1 MERKLKADRS
11 IAVGEGAWTFDGIE
25 DDFELHI
32 ARSIPH
38 YLDWQNLIC
47 RLSDYFITGETVV
60 YDIGTATGAL
70 ARRLGEFQS
79 HKEGVRIV
87 GIDPVASMIEKAR
100 SKTDDKRIEYVC
112 EDIRA
117 FQLEKSS
124 LITSYYTMQFIHPNY
139 RQDVVNKIYESLL
152 WGGGFICF
160 EKVRGAD
167 ARFQDY
173 MSQIYSDFKLENDFS
188 PDEVLGK
195 TKSLKGVLEPFSS
208 EGNRAMLERAGFKD
222 IMPVARWLCFEGI
235 LAIK

>member
-79 HKEGVRIV
+79 HRDGVRIV

-139 RQDVVNKIYESLL
+139 RQDVINKIYESLL
-152 WGGGFICF
+152 WGWRLHMF
-160 EKVRGAD
+160 
-167 ARFQDY
+167 
-173 MSQIYSDFKLENDFS
+173 
-188 PDEVLGK
+188 
-195 TKSLKGVLEPFSS
+195 
-208 EGNRAMLERAGFKD
+208 
-222 IMPVARWLCFEGI
+222 
-235 LAIK
+235 

>member
-1 MERKLKADRS
+1 MS
-11 IAVGEGAWTFDGIE
+11 
-25 DDFELHI
+25 
-32 ARSIPH
+32 P
-38 YLDWQNLIC
+38 
-47 RLSDYFITGETVV
+47 YFG
-60 YDIGTATGAL
+60 
-70 ARRLGEFQS
+70 
-79 HKEGVRIV
+79 
-87 GIDPVASMIEKAR
+87 
-100 SKTDDKRIEYVC
+100 
-112 EDIRA
+112 
-117 FQLEKSS
+117 
-124 LITSYYTMQFIHPNY
+124 
-139 RQDVVNKIYESLL
+139 
-152 WGGGFICF
+152 GGGFICF